1 MVKPVPEGLH
11 IHIRLTPKASRDAIL
26 GWVAGADGQP
36 VLKVSVTAV
45 PEKGKANDA
54 LIALLAKSWKLPKGA
69 ILLVRGET
77 DRNKTLIL
85 RDLST
90 LPPGAPPLPPGVK

>member
-1 MVKPVPEGLH
+1 MVKPVPAGLQ
-11 IHIRLTPKASRDAIL
+11 IHIRLTPKAARDAIL
-26 GWVAGADGQP
+26 GWVADVDGQP

-54 LIALLAKSWKLPKGA
+54 LIALLAKSWKLPKTD
-69 ILLVRGET
+69 ILLVRGDT

-85 RDLST
+85 RNLSA
-90 LPPGAPPLPPGVK
+90 LPSAAPPLPEG